1 MWVLH
6 SKTELPENVIPL
18 RSSENFQKKSEE
30 NFFLFVF
37 FPPMYS
43 QRLQLA
49 NRYKFTLLLLLKIS
63 QFLQFSLHA
72 VCFNGS
78 LDLLSPLIM
87 SDVKPNRVKRPKNLL
102 KERCPWGAYRQR
114 CMCVTVTGLW
124 WVMEEEVNTNKCI
137 KLRTS
142 FVLFRHRVSDWE
154 LAWMRVNYRPFTLAR
169 LHRIIQIQ
177 SVFLHKWPPW
187 LSFAV
192 GLHQGQMRARIS
204 LKDISLLNK
213 CFLHI
218 MLLWILTEFSVYFWY
233 LYFSFSISILFFF
246 FFCKVICFSV

>member
-1 MWVLH
+1 MLH
-6 SKTELPENVIPL
+6 SKTELLENVVPL
-18 RSSENFQKKSEE
+18 KSSENFQKKSEE
-30 NFFLFVF
+30 NFFFSVK
-37 FPPMYS
+37 
-43 QRLQLA
+43 
-49 NRYKFTLLLLLKIS
+49 NITIS
-63 QFLQFSLHA
+63 SHWIWCCLHA

-102 KERCPWGAYRQR
+102 QERCPWGAWRQR

-177 SVFLHKWPPW
+177 RVFLRKWPPW
-187 LSFAV
+187 LSMAA
-192 GLHQGQMRARIS
+192 GLRRGQMRAIIC

-213 CFLHI
+213 CVLHI
-218 MLLWILTEFSVYFWY
+218 MLLWILTKFSVYF
-233 LYFSFSISILFFF
+233 FIFILFHFHPLF
-246 FFCKVICFSV
+246 W